1 MDRQLTPLQAH
12 SQTRQNLL
20 YTHHCSSL
28 LLLLQYCFFSFS
40 FSFYCLINIYGAS
53 GCRLFFTESSLVHCF
68 CPRRHTQTLKYT
80 LTMKPLLWAQCQTIS
95 IALMLFCGSLGSGF
109 CSSVYTVY
117 VCVTGVLQHCVGRYN
132 LNIEPELQST
142 AQFFVF
148 LTTSAI
154 ENI

>member
-1 MDRQLTPLQAH
+1 MQHRSNTMPWRAKDGQIADTPTSTQSDKTELTVH
-12 SQTRQNLL
+12 T
-20 YTHHCSSL
+20 SL
-28 LLLLQYCFFSFS
+28 LLASPFVTVLLFSPFS

-142 AQFFVF
+142 A
-148 LTTSAI
+148 
-154 ENI
+154 